1 MPDQPVTSAAATSLA
16 AALAALQAQIPVIT
30 KDDKAEV
37 VKDGRTLYSYSY
49 ANLAGIS
56 KVVRPLLAEYGF
68 AWVCCPHLRES
79 GQFVLAYT
87 LTYAP
92 TGETITGAYPL
103 PTTGTPQ
110 AIGSAITYGRR
121 YCLTAV
127 LDIATDDDDG
137 QAAQNDA
144 GAWHA
149 PANPRTRKAVRSSGQ
164 LGDDEWTTEP
174 APDADEPGSI
184 ADAQGKRIHAWF
196 TKRGITDR
204 VDRLAYTMSALNL
217 PELGSSKDLSMAQA
231 SDLIKHLE
239 EDKR

>member
-1 MPDQPVTSAAATSLA
+1 MPDQPTSSAAATSLA
-16 AALAALQAQIPVIT
+16 AALAALQARIPVIT

-56 KVVRPLLAEYGF
+56 KVVRPLLAEHGF
-68 AWVCCPHLRES
+68 AWSCKPTMANRFDPP
-79 GQFVLAYT
+79 QFVLHYR
-87 LTYAP
+87 LTHAP
-92 TGETITGAYPL
+92 SGEYEEGWYPL
-103 PTTGTPQ
+103 PTSGTPQ
-110 AIGSAITYGRR
+110 TIGSAITYGRR

-149 PANPRTRKAVRSSGQ
+149 PANPRTRKAVRSKGD

-174 APDADEPGSI
+174 APDADEPGSMT
-184 ADAQGKRIHAWF
+184 DAQGKRLKYLFGRKGIANPDSRLTY
-196 TKRGITDR
+196 TKG
-204 VDRLAYTMSALNL
+204 V
-217 PELGSSKDLSMAQA
+217 LGPLTSTDLSMADA
-231 SDLIKHLE
+231 DRLIKHLE
-239 EDKR
+239 EDK